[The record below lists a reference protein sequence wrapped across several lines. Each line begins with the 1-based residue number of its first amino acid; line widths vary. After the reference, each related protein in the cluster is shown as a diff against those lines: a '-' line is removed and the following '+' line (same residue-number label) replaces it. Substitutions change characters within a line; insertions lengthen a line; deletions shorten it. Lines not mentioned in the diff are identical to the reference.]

1 MKKYLALLLSLAF
14 AVCLSACDRLPGSV
28 GDLLDSTG
36 DPAGSANT
44 DSGCRLSG
52 GRLCQWV
59 YGGYHAY
66 GVF

>member
-14 AVCLSACDRLPGSV
+14 AVCLSACDRL
-28 GDLLDSTG
+28 
-36 DPAGSANT
+36 
-44 DSGCRLSG
+44 
-52 GRLCQWV
+52 CQWV

>member
-36 DPAGSANT
+36 DPAG
-44 DSGCRLSG
+44 RP
-52 GRLCQWV
+52 RIQIPV
-59 YGGYHAY
+59 
-66 GVF
+66 